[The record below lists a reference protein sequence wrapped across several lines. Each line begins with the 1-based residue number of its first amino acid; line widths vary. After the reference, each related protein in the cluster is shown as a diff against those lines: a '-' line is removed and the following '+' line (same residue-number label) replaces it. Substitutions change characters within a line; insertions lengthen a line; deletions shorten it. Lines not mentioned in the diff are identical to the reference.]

1 MYRVV
6 ALALASAV
14 VLSAASGLTVERMAM
29 QEFEDGPLLPP
40 DYQFLPGEAAHF
52 TCRLSGYKIDKSD
65 DENQRVKLS
74 WTLEVFDPTG
84 VPIDKPKSGQI
95 EGRVLPEDK
104 NWVPKFLAGFMIPPF
119 AASGDYRVS
128 VQAKDEIG
136 ATELHAD
143 LTFHVRGRDVQPSA
157 TLALRNFR
165 FQRSEDDS
173 ASLREPVYR
182 AGDMLWA
189 RFDIVGY
196 KFEDN
201 NRYSVDYGLAVE
213 DAAGKRLFAQPEAAA
228 ESHDSFYPQRYVPG
242 GLSLNL
248 DKNVAP
254 AMYTLVV
261 TVHDRVGGQIWE
273 ERHAFQVR

>member
-1 MYRVV
+1 
-6 ALALASAV
+6 
-14 VLSAASGLTVERMAM
+14 
-29 QEFEDGPLLPP
+29 
-40 DYQFLPGEAAHF
+40 
-52 TCRLSGYKIDKSD
+52 
-65 DENQRVKLS
+65 
-74 WTLEVFDPTG
+74 
-84 VPIDKPKSGQI
+84 
-95 EGRVLPEDK
+95 
-104 NWVPKFLAGFMIPPF
+104 
-119 AASGDYRVS
+119 
-128 VQAKDEIG
+128 
-136 ATELHAD
+136 
-143 LTFHVRGRDVQPSA
+143 
-157 TLALRNFR
+157 
-165 FQRSEDDS
+165 
-173 ASLREPVYR
+173 
-182 AGDMLWA
+182 MLWA